1 MEDCGIIVFCTFSSI
16 EEAKNIA
23 TDLVKRKL
31 AACCTILPKV
41 TSIYSW
47 ESKLEEN
54 EETMMMIKTS
64 QKNYE
69 QLEKQIKML
78 HSYSVPEIIS
88 VKIEK
93 GSKAYMDWLFE
104 NTRLQD

>member
-1 MEDCGIIVFCTFSSI
+1 MEDLGIIVFCTFPSI
-16 EEAKNIA
+16 DEAKSIA
-23 TDLVKRKL
+23 PILVEKKL

-41 TSIYSW
+41 TSFYVW

-54 EETMMMIKTS
+54 EEILMMIKTTH
-64 QKNYE
+64 KCYE

-88 VKIEK
+88 VNINQ
-93 GSKAYMDWLFE
+93 GSKAYLDWLNE
-104 NTRLQD
+104 STSE